1 MREIKTL
8 SDLKERLQA
17 GFENNEESLEIF
29 GKTYSTQLKAYLIES
44 NLPLRDA
51 SCPEGNWRKLDDSVG
66 WYGNTDGDLSN
77 TLFLDSTRDRV
88 WIIYSLMDA
97 RESDFYI
104 ENWLKTKG
112 LDRCWLSRNHLLHW
126 EKMKSWS
133 QRGLGLTF
141 SDGLVQDEENAANFS
156 LKAYYGAYYGE
167 KRLVKGLDKVLDEAK
182 EKFAIYSAR
191 WQKRTEG
198 EVVLSSEW
206 YSNGKATINRALDV
220 DEALISVAEMA
231 NRYADSLKE
240 ANELREKTMGAFEL
254 DFTQEIDLDAFSNK
268 VATGTGEMKL
278 WLVETES
285 EDDFRRFRGV
295 DLHTWDRILMDVGPD
310 FAYLTVPG
318 KGCIN
323 AAPRIA
329 TLQGE
334 DNAGKTSIYH
344 DGVEVFA

>member
-8 SDLKERLQA
+8 GDLKERLQA

-44 NLPLRDA
+44 NLSLKDA
-51 SCPEGNWRKLDDSVG
+51 ECPEGKWRKLDDSVG
-66 WYGNTDGDLSN
+66 WYGNIDGDLSN

-97 RESDFYI
+97 TESDFFI
-104 ENWLKTKG
+104 GKWLERKG

-126 EKMKSWS
+126 EKKESWS
-133 QRGLGLTF
+133 QRGLGLKF
-141 SDGLVQDEENAANFS
+141 SDGLAQDEENSANFS
-156 LKAYYGAYYGE
+156 LKAYYGAN
-167 KRLVKGLDKVLDEAK
+167 RLIKGLDRVLNEAR
-182 EKFAIYSAR
+182 EEFAIYSAR

-240 ANELREKTMGAFEL
+240 ATELREKTMGAFEL
-254 DFTQEIDLDAFSNK
+254 DFSQKIDLEAFSKK

-278 WLVETES
+278 WLVETKS
-285 EDDFRRFRGV
+285 EDDFKRFRGV

-329 TLQGE
+329 TLQGK

>member
-8 SDLKERLQA
+8 GDLKERLQA
-17 GFENNEESLEIF
+17 GFENNEESLEQY

-44 NLPLRDA
+44 NLSIKDA
-51 SCPEGNWRKLDDSVG
+51 GCPEGNWQKLDGSVG
-66 WYGNTDGDLSN
+66 WYGNKNGDLSN
-77 TLFLDSTRDRV
+77 TLFLDSTRNRV

-97 RESDFYI
+97 TESDFFI
-104 ENWLKTKG
+104 NKWLEKKG

-126 EKMKSWS
+126 EKMGWS
-133 QRGLGLTF
+133 QRGLGLKF
-141 SDGLVQDEENAANFS
+141 SDGLSPDEENSANFS
-156 LKAYYGAYYGE
+156 LKAYYGANRYIEGLAE
-167 KRLVKGLDKVLDEAK
+167 VLDKAK
-182 EKFAIYSAR
+182 EKFAIHSSR
-191 WQKRTEG
+191 WQKRREG
-198 EVVLSSEW
+198 AVAITSEW

-231 NRYADSLKE
+231 NRYADSLKD
-240 ANELREKTMGAFEL
+240 ATELREKTMGAFEL
-254 DFTQEIDLDAFSNK
+254 DFSQKIDLDAFSQK

-285 EDDFRRFRGV
+285 QYDFKRFRGV

-329 TLQGE
+329 AIQGE

-344 DGVEVFA
+344 DGVELFA

>member
-8 SDLKERLQA
+8 GDLKERLQA
-17 GFENNEESLEIF
+17 GFDNNEESLELF
-29 GKTYSTQLKAYLIES
+29 GKTYSTQLKAYLVES
-44 NLPLRDA
+44 NLTLKEA
-51 SCPEGNWRKLDDSVG
+51 GCPEGKWEKLDGSVG
-66 WYGNTDGDLSN
+66 WYGNIDGNLSN
-77 TLFLDSTRDRV
+77 TLFLDSTRERV
-88 WIIYSLMDA
+88 WIIYSIMGA
-97 RESDFYI
+97 TESDFFM
-104 ENWLKTKG
+104 EQWLHRKG

-126 EKMKSWS
+126 QEMESWS

-141 SDGLVQDEENAANFS
+141 SDGLVQEEENANFS
-156 LKAYYGAYYGE
+156 LKAYYGAN
-167 KRLVKGLDKVLDEAK
+167 RLVKGLDKVLDEAK

-191 WQKRTEG
+191 WQKRKEG
-198 EVVLSSEW
+198 NVVLSTEW
-206 YSNGKATINRALDV
+206 YSNGKATINRAIDV

-231 NRYADSLKE
+231 NHYADSLKE

-254 DFTQEIDLDAFSNK
+254 DFTQEIDLDAFSKK

-285 EDDFRRFRGV
+285 GDDFRRFRGV
-295 DLHTWDRILMDVGPD
+295 DLHTWDRILMDVGTD

-334 DNAGKTSIYH
+334 DNAGKTTIYH
-344 DGVEVFA
+344 DGVEVFV

>member
-8 SDLKERLQA
+8 GDLKERLQA
-17 GFENNEESLEIF
+17 GFENNEESLELF

-44 NLPLRDA
+44 NLSITDA
-51 SCPEGNWRKLDDSVG
+51 YCPEGKWQKLDGSVG
-66 WYGNTDGDLSN
+66 WYGNKDGDLSN

-97 RESDFYI
+97 TESDFFI
-104 ENWLKTKG
+104 NKWLERKG

-126 EKMKSWS
+126 EKMGWS
-133 QRGLGLTF
+133 QRGLGLKF
-141 SDGLVQDEENAANFS
+141 SDGLSPDEENSANFS
-156 LKAYYGAYYGE
+156 LKAYYGANRYIEGLAE
-167 KRLVKGLDKVLDEAK
+167 VLDKAK
-182 EKFAIYSAR
+182 EKFAIHSSR
-191 WQKRTEG
+191 WQKRREG
-198 EVVLSSEW
+198 TVAITSEW

-240 ANELREKTMGAFEL
+240 ATELRERTMGAFEL
-254 DFTQEIDLDAFSNK
+254 DFSQQIDLDAFSKK

-285 EDDFRRFRGV
+285 QDDFKRFRGV

-310 FAYLTVPG
+310 FAYITVPG

-329 TLQGE
+329 AIQGE